1 MRLRTFRIGTL
12 AGIPILINPS
22 WFVLF
27 GLTTWLLATQFYPD
41 ALESAG
47 RITHYAMAIAS
58 VLLFFVSIILHE
70 LAHSLVAKAY
80 RIPVRSITLFVLGGV
95 AQITREAARPL
106 HELLMAVAGPL
117 ASFAL
122 ALVFAGIWFALG
134 ASDTRPV
141 DYVLVWLA
149 LMNIIL
155 GVFNLL
161 PAFPMDGGRVFR
173 SLVWMI
179 TGDHDLATGI
189 AAWSGRAFAFAGI
202 GLGLAAIA
210 GKDVWIAED
219 AMSGG
224 WLIFLGLFLENAAR
238 KSLEQ
243 NRLVR
248 ELRLYKA
255 EDLMHR
261 DPPVVD
267 GSQTVGSLARGVL
280 DLNPRVVYMVQDH
293 GSLAGILSGYQM
305 RDVPPEQWDTVT
317 ASQAMVPRSALH
329 ATTRDLLVSDVLLE
343 METQDLLHM
352 PVVENGRVVGVVA
365 RDRILGLLRQA
376 GLLPARVQ

>member
-1 MRLRTFRIGTL
+1 MRLRTFRIGSL

-22 WFVLF
+22 WFLLF

-41 ALESAG
+41 ALETAS
-47 RITHYAMAIAS
+47 RPTHYAMAIAS
-58 VLLFFVSIILHE
+58 VILFFVSIILHE

-80 RIPVRSITLFVLGGV
+80 RIPVRSITLFLLGGV
-95 AQITREAARPL
+95 AQITREAAKPL
-106 HELLMAVAGPL
+106 HELLMAAAGPFTSFGL
-117 ASFAL
+117 AGL
-122 ALVFAGIWFALG
+122 FAGIWFALG
-134 ASDTRPV
+134 ANDTRPV

-149 LMNIIL
+149 LMNTIL

-173 SLVWMI
+173 SLVWMVTRNYDRATAI
-179 TGDHDLATGI
+179 AAWTGRGFAFTGI
-189 AAWSGRAFAFAGI
+189 A
-202 GLGLAAIA
+202 LGFAAIV

-219 AMSGG
+219 PMSGG

-261 DPPVVD
+261 DPPVVE
-267 GSQTVGSLARGVL
+267 GTQTVGSLARGVL
-280 DLNPRVVYMVQDH
+280 DLNPRVVYMVQDQ
-293 GSLAGILSGYQM
+293 GALAGILSGYQM
-305 RDVPPEQWDTVT
+305 REVPAEQWDTVT

-329 ATTRDLLVSDVLLE
+329 AATRELLISDVLLE
-343 METQDLLHM
+343 METEELLHM
-352 PVVENGRVVGVVA
+352 PVVDNGRVVGIVA

-376 GLLPARVQ
+376 GLIPARAQ

>member
-1 MRLRTFRIGTL
+1 MRLRTFRIGSL

-22 WFVLF
+22 WFLLF

-41 ALESAG
+41 ALETAS
-47 RITHYAMAIAS
+47 RRTHYAMALAS
-58 VLLFFVSIILHE
+58 VVLFFVSIILHE
-70 LAHSLVAKAY
+70 LAHSLVARAY
-80 RIPVRSITLFVLGGV
+80 RIPVRSITLFLLGGV
-95 AQITREAARPL
+95 AQITREAARPFQ
-106 HELLMAVAGPL
+106 ELLMAAAGPFTSFGL
-117 ASFAL
+117 AA
-122 ALVFAGIWFALG
+122 VFAGIWFALG
-134 ASDTRPV
+134 ANDTRPV

-149 LMNIIL
+149 LMNTIL

-173 SLVWMI
+173 SLVWMV
-179 TGDHDLATGI
+179 TRNYDLATGI
-189 AAWSGRAFAFAGI
+189 AAWTGRAFAFTGI
-202 GLGLAAIA
+202 AFGFAALL

-305 RDVPPEQWDTVT
+305 REVPAEQWDTVT

-329 ATTRDLLVSDVLLE
+329 AATRELLISDVLLE
-343 METQDLLHM
+343 METQELLHM
-352 PVVENGRVVGVVA
+352 PVVENGRVVGIVA

-376 GLLPARVQ
+376 GLLPARAQ